1 MFPISYFERVC
12 YSFRRTDLLIPVG
25 IMIILAVV
33 IVRIICTPPG
43 YDDESYQ
50 ALCVVR
56 WNESPL
62 ALYTFW
68 KASIWT
74 RIFGDSYISL
84 RIFVSLIV
92 YTGIFITS
100 LYYGWRVN
108 SWRKA
113 AWMFVLTGLMAGV
126 EAFVMYNWDGAPV
139 ILYAVG
145 GILSLEYLRC
155 QRLWVAACLGL
166 ITALLAL
173 SRIQLVG
180 GVAVGIF
187 FVWYV
192 SHRTDRTSSRS
203 WVATAIFLSVCFG
216 TLTGIILLTMGSPVA
231 YFESFQTDNIV
242 TGHSIHDLHRFISNF
257 GMNLTEMTE
266 RVFMAFMVVMVS
278 IWLSISQYRRIKVA
292 TGMGVLVFVSMC
304 MTTNI
309 CDSVLMDAATAATV
323 PIIVSLFFMPFLHK
337 IWYGTP
343 SGISWIAL
351 ITVAMWY
358 LIPAFGSDMF
368 SYRLNGFLIFPLL
381 MLVGAESEPGEKR
394 FIQFLYLS
402 IFVAFGFSCLFRS
415 IIMPVMKTERIEESS
430 VFKGIR
436 VDKEY
441 SADYHLV
448 EQLTRSVICVAG
460 RDNVSFF
467 GGRYMYCYAMN
478 KRNFPFLHKFHT
490 LSPQREAE
498 LYTPMIDDHD
508 AWILLGVYRHEI
520 DVLERTLESKGFERV
535 YDMTDV
541 GAEENNGHVMY
552 IRSEYADEWRE
563 TVKSDSM
570 RYDLVGRTEYV
581 VPHKTKYLR
590 KHAHV

>member
-1 MFPISYFERVC
+1 MFPISSFERVR
-12 YSFRRTDLLIPVG
+12 YGFHRTDLLIPVG

-43 YDDESYQ
+43 YGDESYQ

-56 WNESPL
+56 WDESPL

-92 YTGIFITS
+92 YAGILITS
-100 LYYGWRVN
+100 LYYGWRVK

-113 AWMFVLTGLMAGV
+113 AWMFVVAGLMAGV
-126 EAFVMYNWDGAPV
+126 EAFVMYNWDGAPA

-173 SRIQLVG
+173 SRIQLLCGVG
-180 GVAVGIF
+180 VGTL

-192 SHRTDRTSSRS
+192 ARRRERKSPHPR
-203 WVATAIFLSVCFG
+203 VAAASFLSVCFG

-231 YFESFQTDNIV
+231 YLESFRTDNIV
-242 TGHSIHDLHRFISNF
+242 TGHGIHDFHRFISNF

-266 RVFMAFMVVMVS
+266 RVFMAFMVVVVS
-278 IWLSISQYRRIKVA
+278 IWLSISRFRRIKVS
-292 TGMGVLVFVSMC
+292 TGMGMLVFVSMC

-323 PIIVSLFFMPFLHK
+323 PVIVTLFFMPFMHK

-343 SGISWIAL
+343 SRTSRIAL
-351 ITVAMWY
+351 MTVAVWY

-368 SYRLNGFLIFPLL
+368 SYRLNGFLVFPLL
-381 MLVGAESEPGEKR
+381 LLVVAENKPGEKR
-394 FIQFLYLS
+394 FIQFLCLG
-402 IFVAFGFSCLFRS
+402 IFIAFGFSCLFRS
-415 IIMPVMKTERIEESS
+415 IVMPVMKTKRIEESS

-448 EQLTRSVICVAG
+448 EQLTGSLIKVTG
-460 RDNVSFF
+460 RENVSFF
-467 GGRYMYCYAMN
+467 GGRYMYSYAMD
-478 KRNFPFLHKFHT
+478 RRDFPFLHKFHT
-490 LSPQREAE
+490 LSPQKEAE
-498 LYTPMIDDHD
+498 LYAPVIDDQD
-508 AWILLGVYRHEI
+508 AWVLLGVYRHEI
-520 DVLERTLESKGFERV
+520 DVLEQTLESKGFERV

-541 GAEENNGHVMY
+541 GPEDNNGHVMY
-552 IRSEYADEWRE
+552 IRSEYADKWRE

-570 RYDLVGRTEYV
+570 RYDLAGRTEYV
-581 VPHKTKYLR
+581 VPHKPKYLR
-590 KHAHV
+590 RHVHA